1 MSDLQSSGSGH
12 INPDALGLTLQ
23 FADGFDQEYGAP
35 DQFDTTRWIKWKGE
49 ARTENGYGLF
59 DAVTTPGEWGGWGHF
74 HTGKTVQSRPER
86 YEWR

>member
-35 DQFDTTRWIKWKGE
+35 DQLDTTRWIKWKGE

-59 DAVTTPGEWGGWGHF
+59 DAVTTPGEWGDGGISTREKQF
-74 HTGKTVQSRPER
+74 NPGL
-86 YEWR
+86 